1 MNKTIGR
8 TTGGRTTGGRTTGGR
23 TTGGRT
29 TGGRITGGRTTGGR
43 TTGRMTGRIMGDR
56 NALNSSLNIRQR
68 KRFCYFCKENITH
81 IDYKN
86 VSMLK
91 KFVSDKG
98 KIRPKRST
106 GNCVQHQKMIADAI
120 KRAREIALMPYFRR

>member
-1 MNKTIGR
+1 LKKKVTRVSRNSMEKGA
-8 TTGGRTTGGRTTGGR
+8 GGAA
-23 TTGGRT
+23 
-29 TGGRITGGRTTGGR
+29 
-43 TTGRMTGRIMGDR
+43 
-56 NALNSSLNIRQR
+56 ALNLRQR
-68 KRFCYFCKENITH
+68 KRYCYFCKENVDY

-86 VSMLK
+86 VGVLR

-120 KRAREIALMPYFRR
+120 KRAREIALMPYFKR

>member
-1 MNKTIGR
+1 MGKR
-8 TTGGRTTGGRTTGGR
+8 TNREKETERK
-23 TTGGRT
+23 
-29 TGGRITGGRTTGGR
+29 
-43 TTGRMTGRIMGDR
+43 
-56 NALNSSLNIRQR
+56 SSLSGSSAMNLRQR
-68 KRFCYFCKENITH
+68 KRYCYFCKENVNY

-86 VSMLK
+86 VAVLK

-120 KRAREIALMPYFRR
+120 KRSREVALMPYFRR

>member
-1 MNKTIGR
+1 MKKRVTKANKAS
-8 TTGGRTTGGRTTGGR
+8 
-23 TTGGRT
+23 
-29 TGGRITGGRTTGGR
+29 
-43 TTGRMTGRIMGDR
+43 MEK
-56 NALNSSLNIRQR
+56 NAAGSSSLVNLRQR
-68 KRFCYFCKENITH
+68 RRYCYFCKENIDY

-86 VSMLK
+86 VGVLR

-120 KRAREIALMPYFRR
+120 KRAREIALMPYFKR

>member
-1 MNKTIGR
+1 MGKRGNRPTVEKSTSRGSSSAMSSR
-8 TTGGRTTGGRTTGGR
+8 QSRDKGSTGAPGTTGSA
-23 TTGGRT
+23 
-29 TGGRITGGRTTGGR
+29 
-43 TTGRMTGRIMGDR
+43 
-56 NALNSSLNIRQR
+56 ALNLRQR
-68 KRFCYFCKENITH
+68 KRYCYFCKEVVNY

-86 VSMLK
+86 VAVLK

-120 KRAREIALMPYFRR
+120 KRSREVALMAYFKR

>member
-1 MNKTIGR
+1 LAKRMNKTVSKTSGGR
-8 TTGGRTTGGRTTGGR
+8 STGGRSTGRSTGGRTMSRTS
-23 TTGGRT
+23 
-29 TGGRITGGRTTGGR
+29 
-43 TTGRMTGRIMGDR
+43 GRMSGEK
-56 NALNSSLNIRQR
+56 NALNSTLNVRQR
-68 KRFCYFCKENITH
+68 KRFCYFCKENINH

-86 VSMLK
+86 VAMLR

-120 KRAREIALMPYFRR
+120 KRSREIALMPYFKR